1 MSTATISPPPAP
13 AAPPLQKETTAGSY
27 FITNYPPFNFW
38 KPEFVPALLD
48 ALKRPPT
55 QPQTPDPRL

>member
-55 QPQTPDPRL
+55 